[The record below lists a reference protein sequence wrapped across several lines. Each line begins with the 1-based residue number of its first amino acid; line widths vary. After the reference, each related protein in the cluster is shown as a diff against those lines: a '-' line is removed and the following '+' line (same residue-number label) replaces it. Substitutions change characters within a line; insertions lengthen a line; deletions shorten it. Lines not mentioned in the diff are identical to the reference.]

1 MEPTTVECPN
11 DLESWKREAHRLTAP
26 IIDREGEGIS
36 IMQFIDA
43 AHTTAVSK
51 GWHDTTRSFGEVC
64 ALLHSEISEAF
75 EEHRKGGHPTR
86 VRWEQGKPEG
96 IAIELADLVI
106 RVFDL
111 CGAEGIDLE
120 KAIAT
125 KMEYNLSRP
134 YRHGGKIC

>member
-1 MEPTTVECPN
+1 MEPDIIDNPT
-11 DLESWKREAHRLTAP
+11 DLESWKHQAHGLTAP
-26 IIDREGEGIS
+26 IIDRQGEGIS
-36 IMQFIDA
+36 IQDYIEA
-43 AHTTAVSK
+43 AHATAVSK

-75 EEHRKGGHPTR
+75 EEHRKGAIGTA

-96 IAIELADLVI
+96 IPIELADLVI